1 MPKEGLLLGAHLPI
15 TGGLHKALERAAE
28 IDCASVQLFTRNP
41 RGWRA
46 APLDLSQVELFRS
59 TASKLGLTLVAHAS
73 YLPNLA
79 SPNEEV
85 HRLSLQSIQDELER
99 CEALGIPYL
108 VLHMGSH
115 LGAGFETG
123 FHRLVSA
130 CKTIMDKFEGKTM
143 LLLENMSGQANS
155 MGSKLQDIAKVLAAL
170 GNEDRIGVCLDT
182 CHLFQAGYELRSE
195 RALEK
200 LFNEIEESFGIDKV
214 KVIHLNDSK
223 AAIGSGLDRHER
235 IGKGYIGPNG
245 FRNILRHRAFR
256 RMPMI
261 LETPVSEW
269 REYKEDL
276 QILQSLI

>member
-1 MPKEGLLLGAHLPI
+1 MPKERLLLGAHLPI

-28 IDCASVQLFTRNP
+28 INCTSVQLFTRNP

-46 APLDLSQVELFRS
+46 APLDLSQVELFKS
-59 TASKLGLTLVAHAS
+59 TANKLGLALVAHAS

-79 SPNEEV
+79 SPNDEV
-85 HRLSLQSIQDELER
+85 YRLSLQSIQDELER

-123 FHRLVSA
+123 FRRLVSA
-130 CKTIMDKFEGKTM
+130 CKAILDKFGGKTM

-170 GNEDRIGVCLDT
+170 DNDDQIGVCLDT

-200 LFNEIEESFGIDKV
+200 LFNEIEESFGIDRV

-235 IGKGYIGPNG
+235 IGKGYIGPSG

-261 LETPVSEW
+261 LETPVTEW
-269 REYKEDL
+269 KEYKEDL

>member
-1 MPKEGLLLGAHLPI
+1 LAHERLLLGAHLPI

-28 IDCASVQLFTRNP
+28 INCASVQLFTRNP

-46 APLDLSQVELFRS
+46 PPLDISQVELFRS
-59 TASKLGLTLVAHAS
+59 TANKLGLTLVAHAS

-79 SPNEEV
+79 SPNDKIYQ
-85 HRLSLQSIQDELER
+85 LSLQTIQDELNR
-99 CEALGIPYL
+99 CDTLGIPYL
-108 VLHMGSH
+108 VLHIGSH

-123 FHRLVSA
+123 FKRLVSG
-130 CKTIMDKFEGKTM
+130 CRTILDKFQGKTM

-155 MGSKLQDIAKVLAAL
+155 MGSKLEDIARILEAL
-170 GNEDRIGVCLDT
+170 DNENQIGVCLDT

-195 RALEK
+195 KALEM
-200 LFNEIEESFGIDKV
+200 LLGEIEEFFGVDRV

-235 IGKGYIGPNG
+235 IGKGYIGPRG
-245 FRNILRHRAFR
+245 FSNILKHKALR

-261 LETPVSEW
+261 LETPVNEW
-269 REYKEDL
+269 KEYEEDL
-276 QILQSLI
+276 QTLRSLI